1 MADSDDAAEGKSDKP
16 RDGEN
21 RDGLFIRLYFGDGR
35 HIGPGMIDLLE
46 TIREEHSILSSARR
60 LGMSYR
66 RAWLLVDE
74 LDRAFTERVVVTY
87 PGRRG
92 HGTDLTAF
100 GERLI
105 TLYRDMEKRSAEA
118 TAEITKELRGRLAP
132 DWQEKPSTQKPPKEA
147 SPAGKPKGRPAK
159 KTAVTAS

>member
-1 MADSDDAAEGKSDKP
+1 MTEQES
-16 RDGEN
+16 EN
-21 RDGLFIRLYFGDGR
+21 EPHRDGLFIRVYFGDGR

-46 TIREEHSILSSARR
+46 TIRTERSILSAARKM
-60 LGMSYR
+60 GMSYR

-74 LDRAFTERVVVTY
+74 LDRSFKERVVETY

-105 TLYRDMEKRSAEA
+105 ALYRDIERRSAAA
-118 TAEITKELRGRLAP
+118 TKAAVDELRGALAP
-132 DWQEKPSTQKPPKEA
+132 EMIESAT
-147 SPAGKPKGRPAK
+147 AK
-159 KTAVTAS
+159 KQAR

>member
-1 MADSDDAAEGKSDKP
+1 MAGTKTTTADTDSTADSDGAGGARP
-16 RDGEN
+16 HP
-21 RDGLFIRLYFGDGR
+21 RDGLFIRVYFGDGR
-35 HIGPGMIDLLE
+35 HLGPGMIELLE
-46 TIREEHSILSSARR
+46 AIRHERSILSAARR

-74 LDRAFTERVVVTY
+74 IGRNFRQPVVETY

-105 TLYRDMEKRSAEA
+105 ALYREVERASAA
-118 TAEITKELRGRLAP
+118 ASRDAVDELRAALAP
-132 DWQEKPSTQKPPKEA
+132 QDKEA
-147 SPAGKPKGRPAK
+147 GKHG
-159 KTAVTAS
+159 

>member
-1 MADSDDAAEGKSDKP
+1 MTDQDS
-16 RDGEN
+16 EN
-21 RDGLFIRLYFGDGR
+21 EAHRDGLFIRVYFGDGR

-46 TIREEHSILSSARR
+46 TIRSERSILSAAKKM
-60 LGMSYR
+60 GMSYR

-74 LDRAFTERVVVTY
+74 LDRSFTERVVETY

-105 TLYRDMEKRSAEA
+105 ALYRDIERRSADA
-118 TAEITKELRGRLAP
+118 TKSAVEELRASLAP
-132 DWQEKPSTQKPPKEA
+132 EMLESA
-147 SPAGKPKGRPAK
+147 SLK
-159 KTAVTAS
+159 KQAR